1 MQKVFTA
8 IAALLSTYSLYSQ
21 RVIIQTPEVVALRTI
36 KDPTELRSKLNELSD
51 SGSEKDYN
59 TIYTYYRLMDSRKAD
74 SVGKVVANKFPKGAV
89 ALDIAS
95 ARMFGKDIVQKEKA
109 LMELK
114 EEFPGQDFN
123 KYYSYLISSFLDE
136 KNASGA
142 FRYLDLL
149 SESEKARSFNRT
161 IEPVIN
167 FDAGSAAAYLA
178 NELSRKDLKQND
190 KMNLLQLQSS
200 ALFNT
205 GDYQKAFQ
213 SISTVY
219 ENTARKTPYLEAE
232 YYLLMS
238 KTGRHAEALPHLEEA
253 QLNRIG
259 GDRLKK
265 ELLTAWQALHP
276 GKDVQAYMA
285 GLNRKMNNNIL
296 QEVEKTMV
304 KEKAPSFTVSDEQGK
319 EVSLSDFRGKTMVID
334 FWATWCG
341 PCKRGLPAMQATVNK
356 YKNDP
361 DVVFL
366 FIHTWEGKGKDKDAK
381 AAAQKY
387 FMDNNYT
394 NLPLYMDLQNASK
407 VNPAVS
413 AFKVTGIPA
422 KFVIDRNGNIRFKK
436 EGAGM
441 DMDYSIAELSAMI
454 ELAKK

>member
-8 IAALLSTYSLYSQ
+8 IVTLLSTYNVYSQ
-21 RVIIQTPEVVALRTI
+21 RMITQTPEVAALRTI
-36 KDPTELRSKLNELSD
+36 KDSTELRAKLNELGN
-51 SGSEKDYN
+51 SGSEKDYA
-59 TIYTYYRLMDSRKAD
+59 TLYTYYQLVNARKAD
-74 SVGKVVANKFPKGAV
+74 SVGKVIVNRFPKGAV

-95 ARMFGKDIVQKEKA
+95 VKMFGKDIVQQEKVLA
-109 LMELK
+109 ELK

-123 KYYSYLISSFLDE
+123 KYNTYLINSFLGE

-142 FRYLDLL
+142 FKYFDLL
-149 SESEKARSFNRT
+149 SEPERTRAFNS
-161 IEPVIN
+161 IAGSVIN
-167 FDAGSAAAYLA
+167 FDAAAAAAFLA
-178 NELSRKDLKQND
+178 NELSRKDLKESD

-219 ENTARKTPYLEAE
+219 ENTARKSPQLQTE

-253 QLNRIG
+253 MLNRAG
-259 GDRLKK
+259 GDRLKQ
-265 ELLTAWQALHP
+265 ELIAAWQAVHP
-276 GKDVQAYMA
+276 GKDVEAYMA
-285 GLNRKMNNNIL
+285 GLKRKMNNNVL

-304 KEKAPSFTVSDEQGK
+304 KEKAPSFTVLNEQGK
-319 EVSLSDFRGKTMVID
+319 EVSLSDFRGKTIVID

-341 PCKRGLPAMQATVNK
+341 PCKRALPAMQATVNK
-356 YKNDP
+356 YKDDP

-381 AAAQKY
+381 AAAKKY
-387 FMDNNYT
+387 FMDNNYN

-436 EGAGM
+436 EGSGM
-441 DMDYSIAELSAMI
+441 DMDYNVAELSAMI
-454 ELAKK
+454 DLSKK